1 VFFDRIAD
9 RSADTIAGCLK
20 TATLKHDLVMHF
32 VEHLLV
38 TQIHS
43 QALQKPTPR
52 IVVDVVAIHVYW
64 VFVSLRESPHF
75 PLLLD

>member
-1 VFFDRIAD
+1 
-9 RSADTIAGCLK
+9 
-20 TATLKHDLVMHF
+20 MHF